1 MREFYARQKW
11 VCSGN
16 LWCNSVNADPHPPW
30 KFTRAPMS
38 FCLFVCSSV
47 LRFSVFLPVCPHVPP
62 AHLSIR
68 LLDLLP
74 VPHCSTISLS
84 YRHSVFTLRLSVRTW
99 QSICLLTRV
108 CFSKL
113 IFYIFYYSYRT
124 FCRWKIRWFFNQY
137 NHHKWLYF
145 CLR

>member
-1 MREFYARQKW
+1 MVQCGQCGPLPPLE
-11 VCSGN
+11 N
-16 LWCNSVNADPHPPW
+16 LPVRLCP
-30 KFTRAPMS
+30 
-38 FCLFVCSSV
+38 
-47 LRFSVFLPVCPHVPP
+47 SVFLFVSLYYAFLFFSPHVPP

-113 IFYIFYYSYRT
+113 ISTYSITLIVLFVDGKYDDFSINITIISDYIFV
-124 FCRWKIRWFFNQY
+124 CVKIR
-137 NHHKWLYF
+137 K
-145 CLR
+145 